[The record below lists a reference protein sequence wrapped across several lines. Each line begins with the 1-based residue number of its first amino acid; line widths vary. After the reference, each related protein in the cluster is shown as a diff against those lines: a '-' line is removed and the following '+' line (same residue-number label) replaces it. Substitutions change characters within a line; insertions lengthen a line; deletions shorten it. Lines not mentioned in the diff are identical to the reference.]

1 MSKLSK
7 IRWKSGEKDFL
18 KREINNFNRRRR
30 TAIKKNMELV
40 DIVPTYSYR
49 EIINNI
55 KTRQDYNR
63 VLKELNWS
71 RAKNAFQLTKV
82 DNAKVTKWELRKTK
96 SRLRYINYQREQER
110 IKANVSTEKGNMGSI
125 ANAGLLP
132 KKMPNIENQTAWR
145 KFVESTDKLAWDNY
159 FVNKDTIYSENYLTA
174 WKNVFGNYR
183 ISEIQKILSALS
195 YKDIGDAI
203 FENALLDINFIYGQD
218 DIELEE
224 KADSIIEAWKYYK
237 NNIKY

>member
-1 MSKLSK
+1 
-7 IRWKSGEKDFL
+7 
-18 KREINNFNRRRR
+18 
-30 TAIKKNMELV
+30 MELV

-49 EIINNI
+49 EIIKNI

-63 VLKELNWS
+63 ILKELNWS

-82 DNAKVTKWELRKTK
+82 DNVKVTKWELRKTK
-96 SRLRYINYQREQER
+96 SRLKYINYQREQER
-110 IKANVSTEKGNMGSI
+110 KKANVSTEKGNMGSI

-183 ISEIQKILSALS
+183 LDEMQKILSSTS
-195 YKDIGDAI
+195 YKDIADAI

-224 KADSIIEAWKYYK
+224 KADSIIEAWQYYK